1 MRTCP
6 LRQKCSMIGVMDSLS
21 PLENPKDRRGRLL
34 SVRSSDVPAGQDDKK
49 LRLLIAAESL
59 FAERPIES
67 VSLREI
73 AVKAGNGNNNAVQYH
88 FGGKPGLI
96 EALFAWRVA
105 QMEVPRAAAYAAI
118 EAQGREPHLADLVR
132 ILCFPL
138 LDLVD
143 DEGRHSYAAFMSQY
157 LLRYRPYG
165 LTHTADNE
173 VKESSV
179 LRRLLRD
186 LHEACGLSL
195 GGGVDY
201 RTGLTQLIF
210 SNMLVMS
217 DNERLQERDPE
228 AFAERI
234 NSALAMAT
242 SALACLKTS

>member
-1 MRTCP
+1 MRACP
-6 LRQKCSMIGVMDSLS
+6 LLQKCSMIGVMDSLS
-21 PLENPKDRRGRLL
+21 PLENTNDRPEGLLPGR
-34 SVRSSDVPAGQDDKK
+34 SADVPARQDDKK
-49 LRLLIAAESL
+49 LRLLVAAESL

-73 AVKAGNGNNNAVQYH
+73 AAKAGNGNNNAVQYH
-88 FGGKPGLI
+88 FGGKPELI
-96 EALFAWRVA
+96 QALFAWRVA
-105 QMEVPRAAAYAAI
+105 QMEVPRAAAYGAI

-132 ILCFPL
+132 ILCLPL

-143 DEGRHSYAAFMSQY
+143 EGGRHSYAAFLSQY
-157 LLRYRPYG
+157 HLRYRPYG

-173 VKESSV
+173 VEESSV

-186 LHEACGLSL
+186 LHETCGISL

-242 SALACLKTS
+242 SALACLKTT